1 MRVAAEHMSGL
12 SFFERLSALDK
23 PDEANDT
30 EQIWMIIRT
39 FLGIIRVLIFVSII
53 VIAEMLEEIFIGN
66 LSLAVWSL
74 IVGIPLFILLSSS
87 IIIMVTRSLFLKLQ
101 RARRL
106 QYCGQLSNVFNHRP
120 AMSPVWI
127 VH

>member
-1 MRVAAEHMSGL
+1 MKAAAGVMSGL
-12 SFFERLSALDK
+12 TLFERLSALDK
-23 PDEANDT
+23 PDGTNDT

-74 IVGIPLFILLSSS
+74 IVGIPLFVLLSTL
-87 IIIMVTRSLFLKLQ
+87 IILGNKRFIDKTTKQEKTTVL
-101 RARRL
+101 
-106 QYCGQLSNVFNHRP
+106 RP
-120 AMSPVWI
+120 IIKRV
-127 VH
+127 

>member
-1 MRVAAEHMSGL
+1 MSGL
-12 SFFERLSALDK
+12 SFMERLSALDK

-74 IVGIPLFILLSSS
+74 IVGIPLFVLLSSL
-87 IIIMVTRSLFLKLQ
+87 IILGNKKFLNNSAKPRKTAVL
-101 RARRL
+101 
-106 QYCGQLSNVFNHRP
+106 RP
-120 AMSPVWI
+120 I
-127 VH
+127 VERV

>member
-1 MRVAAEHMSGL
+1 MKVAATNMSGL
-12 SFFERLSALDK
+12 SFVERLSALDK

-53 VIAEMLEEIFIGN
+53 IIAEMLEEIFIAK

-74 IVGIPLFILLSSS
+74 IVGIPLFVLISSLIILGNKK
-87 IIIMVTRSLFLKLQ
+87 FLKNPKKSQKTAVL
-101 RARRL
+101 RPIMRR
-106 QYCGQLSNVFNHRP
+106 V
-120 AMSPVWI
+120 
-127 VH
+127 

>member
-1 MRVAAEHMSGL
+1 MSGL
-12 SFFERLSALDK
+12 SFIERLSALDK
-23 PDEANDT
+23 PDDANDT

-74 IVGIPLFILLSSS
+74 IIGIPLFVLLSSL
-87 IIIMVTRSLFLKLQ
+87 IILGNKKFLNNSAKPRKTAVL
-101 RARRL
+101 
-106 QYCGQLSNVFNHRP
+106 RP
-120 AMSPVWI
+120 I
-127 VH
+127 VERV

>member
-1 MRVAAEHMSGL
+1 MKVAVWHMSGL
-12 SFFERLSALDK
+12 TFFERLSALDK

-74 IVGIPLFILLSSS
+74 IVGIPLFILLSSL
-87 IIIMVTRSLFLKLQ
+87 IILGNKRFVPETAKSENTTVLRPILK
-101 RARRL
+101 R
-106 QYCGQLSNVFNHRP
+106 V
-120 AMSPVWI
+120 
-127 VH
+127 

>member
-1 MRVAAEHMSGL
+1 MSGL
-12 SFFERLSALDK
+12 SFTERLSALDK

-74 IVGIPLFILLSSS
+74 IIGIPLFVLLSSL
-87 IIIMVTRSLFLKLQ
+87 IILGNKKFLNNSAKPRKTAVL
-101 RARRL
+101 
-106 QYCGQLSNVFNHRP
+106 RP
-120 AMSPVWI
+120 I
-127 VH
+127 VERV

>member
-1 MRVAAEHMSGL
+1 MSGL
-12 SFFERLSALDK
+12 SFIERLSALDK
-23 PDEANDT
+23 PDDANDT

-74 IVGIPLFILLSSS
+74 IVGSPLFVLLSSL
-87 IIIMVTRSLFLKLQ
+87 IILGNKKFLNNSAKPRKTAVL
-101 RARRL
+101 
-106 QYCGQLSNVFNHRP
+106 RP
-120 AMSPVWI
+120 I
-127 VH
+127 VERV

>member
-1 MRVAAEHMSGL
+1 MSGL
-12 SFFERLSALDK
+12 SFMERLSALDK

-74 IVGIPLFILLSSS
+74 IVGIPLFVLLSSL
-87 IIIMVTRSLFLKLQ
+87 IILGNKKFLNNSPKPRKTAVL
-101 RARRL
+101 
-106 QYCGQLSNVFNHRP
+106 RP
-120 AMSPVWI
+120 I
-127 VH
+127 VERV

>member
-1 MRVAAEHMSGL
+1 MRLAAEHMSGL

-74 IVGIPLFILLSSS
+74 IVGIPLFILLSS
-87 IIIMVTRSLFLKLQ
+87 IIIIGNKKFISQTAKSDKTAIL
-101 RARRL
+101 
-106 QYCGQLSNVFNHRP
+106 RP
-120 AMSPVWI
+120 IIKRV
-127 VH
+127 

>member
-1 MRVAAEHMSGL
+1 M
-12 SFFERLSALDK
+12 ERLSALDK

-74 IVGIPLFILLSSS
+74 IVGIPLFVLLSSL
-87 IIIMVTRSLFLKLQ
+87 IILGNKKFLDNSAKPRKTAVL
-101 RARRL
+101 
-106 QYCGQLSNVFNHRP
+106 RP
-120 AMSPVWI
+120 I
-127 VH
+127 VERV